1 MNSAIRSL
9 LLAAASGLALMAG
22 DLTIT
27 YKVSTAGMMGQPAR
41 NGNSTEYMNATHIRV
56 NDTSSNIDTLLD
68 LGGQMIYVIDNGKK
82 TIKKASFQE
91 IQQAMQQ
98 MDSQMNGQMGAMMA
112 QMFGDPSDVSVA
124 KAGPD
129 TVAGRSCTRYTVHVG
144 KLNQDM
150 SIDPTLRP
158 PMDIATARKMMG
170 SIVPGPMGKTFRA
183 LYEQM
188 VKIGGMPLKTH
199 MVMDMG
205 MAKMDSTREATSV
218 SQSAID
224 AGTWNLPSGY
234 ATESL
239 LKDLQRG
246 GMRH

>member
-9 LLAAASGLALMAG
+9 LIAAASGLALMAG

-27 YKVSTAGMMGQPAR
+27 YKASTAGMMGQPAR
-41 NGNSTEYMNATHIRV
+41 NGTAIEYMNATHMRV
-56 NDTSSNIDTLLD
+56 NDTSSGIDNLVD

-82 TIKKASFQE
+82 VIKKASFQE

-98 MDSQMNGQMGAMMA
+98 IDAQTNGQMGAMMA
-112 QMFGDPSDVSVA
+112 QMFGDPSDVSVT
-124 KAGPD
+124 KVGPD
-129 TVAGRSCTRYTVHVG
+129 TVAGRSCTKYAVHVG
-144 KLNQDM
+144 KMRQDM
-150 SIDPTLRP
+150 SIDPTLKP

-170 SIVPGPMGKTFRA
+170 SVMAGPVGKTFRA

-188 VKIGGMPLKTH
+188 AKIGGMPLKTH